1 MASKNKN
8 NPEQFEEFWTK
19 YPTDRNM
26 PKKKAL
32 QVWNA
37 MNTEQQL
44 KALSSLEGFNRYC
57 RDNKWY
63 RPVYA
68 DRFLK
73 EERYEGFLAIKG
85 PTPEEIELAKD
96 RADRLLKR
104 GKYAP
109 RYG

>member
-1 MASKNKN
+1 MASKTKID
-8 NPEQFEEFWTK
+8 PQQFEEFWTK

-32 QVWNA
+32 QVWMT
-37 MNTEQQL
+37 MNTEQHS
-44 KALSSLEGFNRYC
+44 KALGSLSGFNKYC

-73 EERYEGFLAIKG
+73 EERYEGFLAVKG
-85 PTPEEIELAKD
+85 PSEEEIEAAKD

-109 RYG
+109 KYG